1 MRLVRTLKKSRRAPR
16 KRVVSERFLVR
27 LFKNL
32 YNPKNIL
39 YCRRSIVTPR
49 RQNMTNAKKI
59 KFSITLTPECYE
71 ILTEFVEVTGN
82 TKSGFISQVLEEQK
96 GVLKELTKT
105 VKKANKL
112 TSEKVSLLDT

>member
-1 MRLVRTLKKSRRAPR
+1 
-16 KRVVSERFLVR
+16 
-27 LFKNL
+27 
-32 YNPKNIL
+32 
-39 YCRRSIVTPR
+39 
-49 RQNMTNAKKI
+49 MTNAKKI

-112 TSEKVSLLDT
+112 TFEKVSLLDT